1 MRTAV
6 FALAAALTVA
16 ACDDNHSS
24 DLLSKFDGGA
34 ATTPDA
40 AAELALAKAMAAAS
54 ASATPSATAA
64 APRIKASDCKVAA
77 SGPLTFTDKALEK
90 ETLRKLQRDPGTPLT
105 RADLAQV
112 HSLNLT
118 LYGRITQLDPCMIP
132 LYTGLK
138 EIFVGEGDVDD
149 LSPLSNL
156 SLLETIRIALN
167 KVSDLTP
174 IEKLTRLDRLDV
186 SHTNVHD
193 LKSVAYFANLTEI
206 MLDEDNVTDLTPL
219 AGLKKLEVVSIR
231 KTPVKDLSP
240 LKDLHKLKK
249 LSIGGAATS
258 DYGALQ
264 SLVSGGLKIDS
275 STSGL

>member
-6 FALAAALTVA
+6 FALALAAVSVA
-16 ACDDNHSS
+16 ACDDNQPN
-24 DLLSKFDGGA
+24 LLTKFDGGA
-34 ATTPDA
+34 PSTPDA
-40 AAELALAKAMAAAS
+40 AAVLALASAMAAS
-54 ASATPSATAA
+54 ASATATAS
-64 APRIKASDCKVAA
+64 APPPKKKASDCSVPA

-90 ETLRKLQRDPGTPLT
+90 ETLRKLQRDAGSPLT

-118 LYGRITQLDPCMIP
+118 LYGRISQLDPCMIP

-156 SLLETIRIALN
+156 SFLETIRVALS

-186 SHTNVHD
+186 SHTGVHD
-193 LKSVAYFANLTEI
+193 LKSVSYLANLTEI

-258 DYGALQ
+258 DYGPLQ

-275 STSGL
+275 STNGL